1 MRGYRGRRVRNA
13 LDGKLPRLTDNERIY
28 LNVSYADRQ
37 FARACRCGFDRACRC
52 GFDRERKLWFTGA
65 CNDEL
70 GALVELYGVD
80 DEHTSDDAKRLMRMA
95 LDTSDRD
102 ELMAKVLDW
111 YEKRGIRGE

>member
-37 FARACRCGFDRACRC
+37 FARACRCGFDR
-52 GFDRERKLWFTGA
+52 ERKLWFTDA

-80 DEHTSDDAKRLMRMA
+80 EEHTSDDAKRLMRMA

>member
-1 MRGYRGRRVRNA
+1 MPTGSS
-13 LDGKLPRLTDNERIY
+13 P
-28 LNVSYADRQ
+28 
-37 FARACRCGFDRACRC
+37 ARAAAGSTA
-52 GFDRERKLWFTGA
+52 RKLWFTGA

-80 DEHTSDDAKRLMRMA
+80 EEHTSDDAKRLMRMA

>member
-37 FARACRCGFDRACRC
+37 FARACRCGFDR
-52 GFDRERKLWFTGA
+52 ERKLWFMGA

-80 DEHTSDDAKRLMRMA
+80 EEHTSDDAKRLMRMA